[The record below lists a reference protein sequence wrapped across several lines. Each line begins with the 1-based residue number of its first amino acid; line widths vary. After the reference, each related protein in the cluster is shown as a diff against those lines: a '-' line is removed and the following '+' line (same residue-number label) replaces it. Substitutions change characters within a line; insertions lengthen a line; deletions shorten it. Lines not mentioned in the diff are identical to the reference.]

1 MRCLYWSSTNELGI
15 VDDPRLDA
23 TTERHKLT
31 LKVEPYTGSG
41 SVAEAVS
48 ADQSVHG
55 IVLEMFLGWVGRDR
69 LRLAGRALR
78 AGRRV
83 WVYWPGESALECVDR
98 ERLGSHWRH
107 WLFITALLGFRRVAR
122 TTFYA
127 VRWVTSSLPVS
138 IKQWLPPHF
147 QTIPERNIDERARVK
162 RLADLETLLAQAMP
176 VPFAHAEPSPA
187 ARIPGCGVYLRTDFW
202 APITSGGSYG
212 HTCYVAKELAAV
224 TEDFICFMAH
234 RYPLLDEYGLRQV
247 VLAAPGPDGNEDTI
261 VVATD
266 HYATALRAALQVIRP
281 AYVYERLC
289 LGNYAAAQLSLELK
303 IPYFLEYNGSEISM
317 KHSFEGDGYRYEAE
331 YLQAEAFAFKQATMI
346 SVVSSE
352 VKAGLVARG
361 VDPDKVLVNPNGAD
375 LDAYAPG
382 TPEQVAQVRAEV
394 GLALDRPVVGFTGT
408 FGGWHGIDV
417 LAAALPRICARVP
430 SAQFL
435 LIGDG
440 NFKHLVDE
448 AIRTNHLSDR
458 VHCTGRVPQAAGA
471 RLLKACDLFVSPHS
485 SHMIDSKF
493 FGSPTK
499 LFEYMAVG
507 GGIVASDLEQIGLVL
522 SPALTVE
529 SFRQPDLRVRDERA
543 VLCQPGD
550 VDEFVDAVVGL
561 LERPAVARALGA
573 NAREAV
579 ARHYSWTRHVARL
592 WPFVLG
598 HREQSEVADLSRKN
612 VHADPILTELG
623 PTTQG
628 TIPVETGD
636 AYKDQVQRQ
645 WDNDPAG
652 SHYVKGAKPHT
663 LEWFKEVE
671 AYRYGHYAPWMHD
684 VMEFDQHSGHTLLE
698 IGAGI
703 GTDLS
708 QFASHGAVVT
718 DLDLSAGH
726 LALARENFAR
736 RGLQGTFVHHDA
748 ERLPFDDNNFDVV
761 YSNGVIHHTPNT
773 QSVVGEIHR
782 VLKPGGK
789 AIIMVYAENS
799 IHYWRNL
806 VWAIGIKEGQLLQW
820 SMGEIMSRAVE
831 RSDNASARPLVKVYT
846 RGRLRKLFSNFDHI
860 GITKR
865 QMLRDEVPRLL
876 LFIPVRLLGH
886 VMGWNLIIKARKRGH
901 R

>member
-1 MRCLYWSSTNELGI
+1 VRCLYWSSTNELGI
-15 VDDPRLDA
+15 VDDPRLDG

-31 LKVEPYTGSG
+31 LKVDPYTGAG
-41 SVAEAVS
+41 PVMVALASDRAIE
-48 ADQSVHG
+48 G
-55 IVLEMFLGWVGRDR
+55 LVLEMFLGWVGRDR
-69 LRLAGRALR
+69 LRLAGQALR
-78 AGRRV
+78 SGHRV
-83 WVYWPGESALECVDR
+83 WVYWPGESALECIDR
-98 ERLGSHWRH
+98 ERVASHWRH
-107 WLFITALLGFRRVAR
+107 WLFITALLAFRRAAR

-127 VRWVTSSLPVS
+127 VRWVTSSLPAS
-138 IKQWLPPHF
+138 IKKWLPPHF
-147 QTIPERNIDERARVK
+147 QTVPDRTIDERARVK
-162 RLADLETLLAQAMP
+162 RLADLERFIARATP
-176 VPFAHAEPSPA
+176 VPFKAAIPSSS

-247 VLAAPGPDGNEDTI
+247 VLASPGPDGNEDTI

-266 HYATALRAALQVIRP
+266 HYATALRAALQVVRP
-281 AYVYERLC
+281 AYIYERLC
-289 LGNYAAAQLSLELK
+289 LGNYAAAQLSLELN

-317 KHSFEGDGYRYEAE
+317 KHSFDGGGYYYEAE

-352 VKAGLVARG
+352 VKSGLTARG
-361 VDPDKVLVNPNGAD
+361 VDPNKILVNPNGAD
-375 LDAYAPG
+375 LKAYAPG
-382 TPEQVAQVRAEV
+382 PPDVVAQIRSEV
-394 GLALDRPVVGFTGT
+394 GLAVDRPVVGFTGT

-440 NFKHLVDE
+440 NFKHLVDD
-448 AIRTNHLSDR
+448 AIREHRLGDR
-458 VHCTGRVPQAAGA
+458 VRCTGRVPQAQGA

-485 SHMIDSKF
+485 SHMVDSKF

-522 SPALTVE
+522 SPALTVD
-529 SFRQPDLRVRDERA
+529 DLKRRDVTVADQRA
-543 VLCQPGD
+543 VLCEPGN
-550 VDEFVDAVVGL
+550 VDEFVEAVVGL
-561 LERPAVARALGA
+561 LERPAVARALGT
-573 NAREAV
+573 NARAAV
-579 ARHYSWTRHVARL
+579 EHHYSWARHVARL
-592 WPFVLG
+592 WPFLLG
-598 HREQSEVADLSRKN
+598 RREESEVADLTKKD
-612 VHADPILTELG
+612 VIVDPIVVQIA
-623 PTTQG
+623 TTKG
-628 TIPVETGD
+628 EKVETGD

-671 AYRYGHYAPWMHD
+671 AYRYGHYAPWMQD
-684 VMEFDQHSGHTLLE
+684 VMEFDRHAGHTLLE

-703 GTDLS
+703 GTDLA
-708 QFASHGAVVT
+708 QFAGHGAVVT

-736 RGLQGTFVHHDA
+736 RGLEGTFVHHDA
-748 ERLPFDDNNFDVV
+748 ERLPFDDTQFDVV

-773 QSVVGEIHR
+773 KSVVGEIHR

-846 RGRLRKLFSNFDHI
+846 RRRLKHLFAQFEQISV
-860 GITKR
+860 TKR
-865 QMLRDEVPRLL
+865 QMLRDEVPRVLF
-876 LFIPVRLLGH
+876 FIPVRFLGRI
-886 VMGWNLIIKARKRGH
+886 MGWNLIVKASKRT